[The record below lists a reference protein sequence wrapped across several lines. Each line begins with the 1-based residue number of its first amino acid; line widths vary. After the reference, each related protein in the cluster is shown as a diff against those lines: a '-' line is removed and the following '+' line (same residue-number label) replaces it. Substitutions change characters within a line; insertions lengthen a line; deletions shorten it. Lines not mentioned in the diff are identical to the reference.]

1 MTTVVKSIEN
11 KVKTGFVIS
20 EKFDKALERG
30 SVVLDK
36 INTEASIYSIH
47 LKNKNFNHFVYSLKS
62 TLPMPINSHIIEIEN
77 GIVKLFI
84 CNEYETRDITV
95 DFIAF

>member
-11 KVKTGFVIS
+11 KVKTAFVMP
-20 EKFDKALERG
+20 EKFEKTIERG
-30 SVVLDK
+30 SVILEK
-36 INTEASIYSIH
+36 IQTEASIYSIH
-47 LKNKNFNHFVYSLKS
+47 LKNKFTHFVYSIKS

>member
-11 KVKTGFVIS
+11 KVKTAFVMP
-20 EKFDKALERG
+20 EKTIERG
-30 SVVLDK
+30 SVILEK
-36 INTEASIYSIH
+36 IQTEASIYSIH
-47 LKNKNFNHFVYSLKS
+47 LKNKGFNHFVYSLKS
-62 TLPMPINSHIIEIEN
+62 NLPMPINSHIIDFEN
-77 GIVKLFI
+77 GVVKIFV